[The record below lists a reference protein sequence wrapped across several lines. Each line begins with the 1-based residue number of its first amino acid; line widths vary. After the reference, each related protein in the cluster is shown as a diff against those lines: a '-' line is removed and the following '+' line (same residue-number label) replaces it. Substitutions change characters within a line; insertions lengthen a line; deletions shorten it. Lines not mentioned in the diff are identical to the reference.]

1 MFSDRWNGF
10 IYWLVIRRL
19 HAEDNPLHTHSFVEI
34 AFAVGGAGTHHCV
47 AGRAMPSCRDHVT
60 QASTRGMAL
69 W

>member
-34 AFAVGGAGTHHCV
+34 AFAVGGAG
-47 AGRAMPSCRDHVT
+47 RAPII
-60 QASTRGMAL
+60 AWPAAP
-69 W
+69 